1 MSKNFSST
9 TKTLYLYARVSTEK
23 QSKDGR
29 TGLDRQKEAEAVKR
43 TIEKFKDMPRKY
55 MEDTGKSAYHGK
67 NISEGELGVF
77 LDLCKM
83 RQVAKGSII
92 AIENIDRLTRLG
104 LTDAQQLVI
113 EIMQAGVD
121 IYIWTKDKIYTRNN
135 VADTITLAI
144 ELEQA
149 GKYSQDLSYRIT
161 TAAIKKIELIK
172 SGKKDNDGHCYA
184 LRGYGHNK
192 WWVDT
197 SSGYVKPHDEYFS
210 IAREIVD
217 LNLEGFGHIKIRQAL
232 EEKGYKSPR
241 TAHKKKGVNWGQNMI
256 AKFHTS
262 KTLLGEFRVNIKGE
276 EHIIPDYY
284 PPVCTPEEFAQIQ
297 NIKKAKRA
305 GGTKRNAAL
314 FSGFGKTRCAFCDN
328 TIQTFLSKAGSKYET
343 QRYKCCG
350 KDDPSIKCISSTI
363 DSKVLE
369 TAIIKVIG
377 VIISQPIKEDHGFQV
392 IEIEQKI
399 KEAQSTIN
407 GLAENISKAGAGAG
421 TLISLLDKETE
432 TKIALENDLSKL
444 KQIPDIDPLKMSE
457 ISPDIINY
465 KNTALRQKIRE
476 KIFSRVKQITIKTL
490 NKHTEFEIE
499 LYTKNILNATVMEN
513 KYLLI
518 KGTAIAE
525 HLSDPGLGGT
535 NTLIES
541 LKWSGIDRKN
551 NKFDLE
557 VVNKLDFNE
566 EPEIWSEFLDVPL
579 AKINKN

>member
-1 MSKNFSST
+1 LSKDLSS
-9 TKTLYLYARVSTEK
+9 KVATLYLYARVSTDK
-23 QSKDGR
+23 QAKEGKSGIGR
-29 TGLDRQKEAEAVKR
+29 QTEINAVKK
-43 TIEKFKDMPRKY
+43 TIEKFNDMPREW
-55 MEDTGKSAYHGK
+55 MEDVGKSAYHGK

-77 LDLCKM
+77 LELCKK
-83 RQVAKGSII
+83 RRIASGSVI
-92 AIENIDRLTRLG
+92 AIESIDRLTRLG

-121 IYIWTKDKIYTRNN
+121 LYTWNNDKIYTRNN

-144 ELEQA
+144 ELEQS
-149 GKYSQDLSYRIT
+149 GNYSKVLSDKVVGS
-161 TAAIKKIELIK
+161 AIKRIDLIK
-172 SGKKDNDGHCYA
+172 GGKKDKDGYCYA

-197 SSGYVKPHDEYFS
+197 SSGYVKPHPQYFP
-210 IAREIVD
+210 IAREIIE
-217 LNLEGFGHIKIRQAL
+217 LNLSGLGHIKIRQAL

-262 KTLLGEFRVNIKGE
+262 KTLLGEFRVNIRGE

-284 PPVCTPEEFAQIQ
+284 PPLCTPEEFAQIQ

-314 FSGFGKTRCAFCDN
+314 FSGFGKTRCSFCDN
-328 TIQTFLSKAGSKYET
+328 TIQTFLSKSGTKYET
-343 QRYKCCG
+343 QRYICAG
-350 KDDPSIKCISSTI
+350 KNDPSVKCISSTI

-369 TAIIKVIG
+369 TAIIKMIG
-377 VIISQPIKEDHGFQV
+377 VIISQPIKEDQGFKV
-392 IEIEQKI
+392 IEIEHKI
-399 KEAQSTIN
+399 KETESTIN

-432 TKIALENDLSKL
+432 KKIALENDLSKL
-444 KQIPDIDPLKMSE
+444 KQIPDIDPLKMSQ
-457 ISPDIINY
+457 IPPDIINY
-465 KNTALRQKIRE
+465 KNTVLRKKIRE
-476 KIFSRVKQITIKTL
+476 KIFSHVKQITIQTL
-490 NKHTEFEIE
+490 NKHTEIKIE
-499 LYTKNILNATVMEN
+499 LYTKNVLNATVMEN

-541 LKWSGIDRKN
+541 LKWYGVDRKD

-557 VVNKLDFNE
+557 VINKLDFNE
-566 EPEIWSEFLDVPL
+566 EPEVWSEFLDVPL
-579 AKINKN
+579 EKINKN